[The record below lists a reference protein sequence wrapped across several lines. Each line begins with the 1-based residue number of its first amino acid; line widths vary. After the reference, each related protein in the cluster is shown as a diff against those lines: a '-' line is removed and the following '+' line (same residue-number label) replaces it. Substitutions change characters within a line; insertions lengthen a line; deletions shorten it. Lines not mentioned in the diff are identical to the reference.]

1 MASVEP
7 EAERTAVKIVTIMGS
22 PHRDGNTATVLGRFE
37 ERISADHD
45 VERIN
50 MADVEVMGCVGCMA
64 CRETPDAPG
73 CIQRD
78 DANGIFMRLIEADA
92 AVYATPLYVWG
103 FSSQLKAFLDRHV
116 CLGTGSYGTDWSSL
130 VAGKP
135 AMLLV
140 TSGGPAER
148 NADLIQTSFE
158 RICSYLKMDC
168 LGKFIVGGCTTPDQ
182 LGDRAEETASRMV
195 EALTS

>member
-1 MASVEP
+1 MQLQTG
-7 EAERTAVKIVTIMGS
+7 RTAMKIVTIMGS
-22 PHRDGNTATVLGRFE
+22 PHKNGNTATVLGKFE
-37 ERISADHD
+37 EKISSKHE
-45 VERIN
+45 VERVN

-64 CRETPDAPG
+64 CRDTPEAPG

-78 DANGIFMRLIEADA
+78 DANGIFEKLIEAD
-92 AVYATPLYVWG
+92 VVIYATPLYVWG

-116 CLGTGSYGTDWSSL
+116 CLGTGSYGSDWSSL

-140 TSGGPAER
+140 TSGGPEEN
-148 NADLIQTSFE
+148 NADIIQTSFD

-168 LGKFIVGGCTTPDQ
+168 GGKFIVGLCTTPDE
-182 LGDRAEETASRMV
+182 LGDRAEETASRMA
-195 EALTS
+195 EALTSG